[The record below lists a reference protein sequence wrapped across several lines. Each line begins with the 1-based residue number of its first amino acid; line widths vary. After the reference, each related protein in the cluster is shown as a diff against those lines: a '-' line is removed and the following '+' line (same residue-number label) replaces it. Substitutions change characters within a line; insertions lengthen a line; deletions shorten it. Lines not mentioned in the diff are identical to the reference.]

1 MLIALITLWV
11 IVVMAI
17 TFFMHACKK
26 LNEQFDNDSWENSV
40 RHDIMNDRINKHA
53 EKLKRFDELE
63 KSSLQYDLTVEKVNK
78 LETIIS
84 LMTKPSD
91 AEPETAIK
99 RTKVS
104 LRNPLRTFE
113 AHYDNYKGRESNL
126 YEPVKPK
133 RKAGRNE
140 VDVNDV

>member
-11 IVVMAI
+11 IVVIAI

-40 RHDIMNDRINKHA
+40 RHDIMNDRINK
-53 EKLKRFDELE
+53 LELPN
-63 KSSLQYDLTVEKVNK
+63 LPN
-78 LETIIS
+78 
-84 LMTKPSD
+84 
-91 AEPETAIK
+91 